1 MVSFVFASCPYLDVS
16 AVESA
21 VVETG
26 VNGVFPITVSNTGPS
41 SQLVSLNANCDVPL
55 SCSFSGAPYSTL
67 QPGQTKTF
75 TFYASSEFPGGY
87 SIPLSISTGTSANC
101 DSKVLS
107 LTVNSP
113 SPSTPPSSEPFDFS
127 FYPIANQSAR
137 PGDELVYTLNVKSNL
152 DSKSFVRFSS
162 AGAFSSTAF
171 FSATDIDLPA
181 LSEKSIT
188 IKVRIPP
195 ATPSNAFSLVFN
207 ARATTTEG
215 VQFYY
220 SFPSNVFVYSEQL
233 RLALQSEPTNCTLV
247 RHGSDSAWGLRVKN
261 EGEVNG
267 PYSVEINA
275 NEASSKFISAS
286 PELFELK
293 QGETQNVN
301 VQFNPAL
308 STVLDTYYYQFVLN
322 YGQVPVFVKDYC
334 VTVWGEAAFTASLQS
349 EYTVQRSQV
358 ETLLPFSVTNN
369 GTLKQDFAVEAYPPS
384 KLLVQP
390 DPKSF
395 SLSPGQTKTV
405 NLIVTPSL
413 QQPLG
418 KVNLP
423 IVIRTPSVSKAFTV
437 KINVVAPPEES
448 GLEIIQESIRAY
460 SGVETRVFLS
470 VRNKQNAVLHDAVVT
485 LEGIA
490 SSWYYSLKT
499 DLPAGG
505 VVGIPVVFTIPA
517 SQSPAAERTSAIVST
532 SEGKVVEKE
541 LVLFVEIPESKIDFQ
556 VQSVKVVEGE
566 GGKQN
571 VVVSI
576 IVRNTGQK
584 PVSGVQAVLP
594 TGYAVSSTPSLV
606 SLQPGESQ
614 EMNVEIE
621 NALNDV
627 PLTLKAADGTESEP
641 VVIPVTVSKQG
652 IPWLWVAIV
661 VMAILALIYV
671 FFVRKQEQ
679 YA

>member
-1 MVSFVFASCPYLDVS
+1 M
-16 AVESA
+16 
-21 VVETG
+21 
-26 VNGVFPITVSNTGPS
+26 
-41 SQLVSLNANCDVPL
+41 
-55 SCSFSGAPYSTL
+55 
-67 QPGQTKTF
+67 
-75 TFYASSEFPGGY
+75 
-87 SIPLSISTGTSANC
+87 
-101 DSKVLS
+101 
-107 LTVNSP
+107 
-113 SPSTPPSSEPFDFS
+113 
-127 FYPIANQSAR
+127 
-137 PGDELVYTLNVKSNL
+137 
-152 DSKSFVRFSS
+152 
-162 AGAFSSTAF
+162 
-171 FSATDIDLPA
+171 
-181 LSEKSIT
+181 
-188 IKVRIPP
+188 
-195 ATPSNAFSLVFN
+195 
-207 ARATTTEG
+207 
-215 VQFYY
+215 
-220 SFPSNVFVYSEQL
+220 
-233 RLALQSEPTNCTLV
+233 
-247 RHGSDSAWGLRVKN
+247 
-261 EGEVNG
+261 
-267 PYSVEINA
+267 
-275 NEASSKFISAS
+275 
-286 PELFELK
+286 
-293 QGETQNVN
+293 
-301 VQFNPAL
+301 
-308 STVLDTYYYQFVLN
+308 
-322 YGQVPVFVKDYC
+322 
-334 VTVWGEAAFTASLQS
+334 
-349 EYTVQRSQV
+349 
-358 ETLLPFSVTNN
+358 
-369 GTLKQDFAVEAYPPS
+369 
-384 KLLVQP
+384 
-390 DPKSF
+390 
-395 SLSPGQTKTV
+395 
-405 NLIVTPSL
+405 
-413 QQPLG
+413 
-418 KVNLP
+418 
-423 IVIRTPSVSKAFTV
+423 SKAFTV